1 MIHSNAFAALLT
13 ALSIAAPTFAQVA
26 VGPVA
31 HPTTGT
37 RYYRLAPTTWA
48 NANTQAA
55 SLVGTLVTIHD
66 AATNEW
72 VRANIAAAGGNT
84 VTCFIGINDVAAEG
98 TFRWSNGEKPVY
110 LNWLAGEP
118 NNAGGG
124 EDFGIMIPSSGLWND
139 IPDGINRPAIVE
151 VTGPIRVPAEYA
163 TIQAAVDAA
172 VDGQTILVAR
182 GQHTGNVNYGAK
194 KLVIRSEGGPSSTTI
209 RVLPGSIGINMTG
222 GQGPETVFEGFT
234 VVPSSGTA
242 DALVI
247 AYDGQVIRNCRLNN
261 PNAAGV
267 HLRGTSFISD
277 SLVVGCAPGVVVS
290 SNGTRTNATV
300 QNCTLVGNNQCLI
313 SIDNVPGISVTVS
326 LINSVTAGNTS
337 PFGAG
342 GTANIFFFSNVVAE
356 GDVGPNN
363 LNADP
368 LFVNAPGSNGI
379 YELTDDYFLQP
390 TSPCID
396 AANNARRKPLSYLS
410 IPTDL
415 RGGPRFVDDA
425 ATFDTGAGPGPVADC
440 GAYEYTA
447 PAPLCPVDFNA
458 DGFLD
463 FFDYDAFVEAFEFG
477 CAS

>member
-1 MIHSNAFAALLT
+1 MNRTFNALAVFALAGT
-13 ALSIAAPTFAQVA
+13 AAAQIT

-37 RYYRLAPTTWA
+37 RYYRLAPATWA
-48 NANTQAA
+48 NANTLAA
-55 SLVGTLVTIHD
+55 SFGGTLATIHD

-72 VRANIAAAGGNT
+72 IRANLAAAGGNT
-84 VTCFIGINDVAAEG
+84 VTCFIGINDVAREG

-139 IPDGINRPAIVE
+139 IPDGISRPAIIE
-151 VTGPIRVPAEYA
+151 VTGPIRVPAEYP

-182 GQHTGNVNYGAK
+182 GQHTGNVNYGTK
-194 KLVIRSEGGPSSTTI
+194 KLVIRSEGGPMSTTI
-209 RVLPGSIGINMTG
+209 RVLPGSVGISMAG

-234 VVPSSGTA
+234 VVPSTGSA
-242 DALVI
+242 DTLVNAL
-247 AYDGQVIRNCRLNN
+247 DGQIIRNCRFNN
-261 PNAAGV
+261 PGARGV
-267 HLRGTSFISD
+267 RLRGTSVLSD
-277 SLVVGCAPGVVVS
+277 SLVVGCDPGILVTS
-290 SNGTRTNATV
+290 SGTRTNATV
-300 QNCTLVGNNQCLI
+300 QNCTLVGNNQCLA
-313 SIDNVPGISVTVS
+313 SSDNVPGVSVTVS
-326 LINSVTAGNTS
+326 LINSVTAGNIS

-342 GTANIFFFSNVVAE
+342 GTSNIFFFSNVVAE

-368 LFVNAPGSNGI
+368 RFVNAPGSNGI

-396 AANNARRKPLSYLS
+396 AANNARRKPLSSLS

-447 PAPLCPVDFNA
+447 PALLCPVDFNA

-477 CAS
+477 CAF